1 MEIKLLPQAK
11 KDLEY
16 WKKLGNTAIMKRIS
30 ALLKDIAE
38 HPFTGIGKPEALRF
52 ELQGL
57 WSRRIN
63 DRHRII
69 YSVSDGCITVFI
81 LSMRYHYSE
90 K

>member
-1 MEIKLLPQAK
+1 
-11 KDLEY
+11 
-16 WKKLGNTAIMKRIS
+16 MKRIS